1 MNDVIIRQATI
12 EDLPMLLTFE
22 QGIII
27 AERPFDPTLVD
38 GHFNYYDLKAMI
50 PAEDAAIYV
59 AQKGDE
65 LVGSGSVLIA
75 DAKPYLKHN
84 SYAHI
89 GFMFVK
95 PEFRGQGISQAILEE
110 LRNWSVSK
118 NLVEFRL
125 KVYDDNPRAIRAYEK
140 AGFKKHLIE
149 MRYITP
155 GHDKSKGQ

>member
-1 MNDVIIRQATI
+1 MKDIIIRQATI
-12 EDLPMLLTFE
+12 DDLPTLLAFE

-38 GHFNYYDLKAMI
+38 GHFNYYDLGAMI
-50 PAEDAAIYV
+50 PADDAAIYV

-75 DAKPYLKHN
+75 DAEPYLKHKK
-84 SYAHI
+84 YAHI

-95 PEFRGQGISQAILEE
+95 PEFRGQGISRAILEE
-110 LRNWSVSK
+110 LRNWSVGK
-118 NLVEFRL
+118 NLIEFRL

-140 AGFKKHLIE
+140 AGFKNHLIE
-149 MRYITP
+149 MRYINP
-155 GHDKSKGQ
+155 EKDK